1 MNYDYE
7 FIAGQVERI
16 KKENDELGGLLFPFL
31 ETVQIQPPR
40 LLFAKLISTSRPPY
54 FACFAAQ
61 YVKDGRLKPNGQ
73 FISID
78 PEEMKSEGL
87 TNIVLRRVRADITFQ
102 VEVDPIMGDIIGFSL
117 KIKPNE
123 EALIELFEN
132 ENALRVTDKKMLI
145 GG

>member
-16 KKENDELGGLLFPFL
+16 EKENDELGGLLFPFL

-87 TNIVLRRVRADITFQ
+87 TNIVLRRVKADINLKTVF
-102 VEVDPIMGDIIGFSL
+102 DPITDEVREFSL
-117 KIKPNE
+117 TIKPNE